1 MMPRLIS
8 ALMKLGITARSLIHY
23 LNEFTKIM
31 LELANSITLRSSDYL
46 VQNS

>member
-23 LNEFTKIM
+23 LNRFTEIM
-31 LELANSITLRSSDYL
+31 PELANSIMLHYLNPL